1 MSSPVIIIPSN
12 ILTTYTDIFQGIPIS
27 YTPDGFVRGLL
38 KANATPLIVPISN
51 EEKAKQY
58 VDMADGVLLAGGQD
72 VSPQLYNEEPHAK
85 LGATF
90 KERDT
95 FETTIIKEA
104 WKQKKPILAVCRGF
118 QLMNVLFDGTLYQD
132 LSEYPETVLQHEQ
145 KTNVQ
150 KGIHTV
156 NLSPD
161 SWLAGVFGEEYFAN
175 SIHHQAIKKLANDF
189 RPVAWSKDG
198 MIEAF
203 ESVDPEQ
210 KTIGVQWHPEL
221 MIETDAESQGL
232 FDAFVDLV
240 SQNKKD

>member
-1 MSSPVIIIPSN
+1 M
-12 ILTTYTDIFQGIPIS
+12 
-27 YTPDGFVRGLL
+27 
-38 KANATPLIVPISN
+38 
-51 EEKAKQY
+51 
-58 VDMADGVLLAGGQD
+58 
-72 VSPQLYNEEPHAK
+72 
-85 LGATF
+85 
-90 KERDT
+90 
-95 FETTIIKEA
+95 
-104 WKQKKPILAVCRGF
+104 
-118 QLMNVLFDGTLYQD
+118 
-132 LSEYPETVLQHEQ
+132 
-145 KTNVQ
+145 
-150 KGIHTV
+150 
-156 NLSPD
+156 SPD

-210 KTIGVQWHPEL
+210 KTIGFQWHPEL